1 MACVDAGPEAQRIL
15 RRAWRMA
22 NRLQADLLAV
32 FVETP
37 RWANA
42 GPEERLALEENLRFA
57 EDLGA
62 EILRVKGSNVA
73 RELARVAREKNAGR
87 IVIGRPKR
95 RGLPLALR
103 GSTVTRLIERATDI
117 DVQVVAAKKDSR
129 GE

>member
-1 MACVDAGPEAQRIL
+1 
-15 RRAWRMA
+15 MA